1 MLSNKN
7 GSDMKGLFY
16 IVKGHYL
23 DKVCPCVECSDG
35 VSRYIG
41 GYDPSVE
48 THYSTEW
55 YRVLDNTVFHCI
67 YAGSSYEKAL
77 LAIQHAI
84 EKYKT
89 RRNYFKYVCEVTT
102 EDYYE
107 VHYLGHTPLTKEQR
121 DKKSEGRC
129 PRRSPSSKA
138 LEVEVLKNYGNYYLD
153 DVTRM
158 EDLAYESLKDK
169 TPIKKTKKVLG
180 KTKITPLKT
189 PQHEEISS
197 VASGK
202 EKQTKLKKV
211 TPVKKLGVKRLSN

>member
-1 MLSNKN
+1 MLSNS
-7 GSDMKGLFY
+7 SDMKGLFY
-16 IVKGHYL
+16 IVKGRYL

-48 THYSTEW
+48 THYNIEW

-77 LAIQHAI
+77 EAIKHCI

-89 RRNYFKYVCEVTT
+89 RKNYFKHVCSITT

-189 PQHEEISS
+189 PQHLEKSS
-197 VASGK
+197 VEVDK